1 MTIANPGC
9 ARSDSHP
16 TPKDPRFTRKA
27 GSLRDPLAVAQP
39 SPLIATALNRVFIL
53 PIPLKPTRIYELMG
67 DGTFPKPVRLGERAV
82 AWLESEVD
90 AWILTQ
96 ADKPRAQIRT
106 TSNRRKAAE
115 AAAA

>member
-27 GSLRDPLAVAQP
+27 GSLNDPLAVAQP

-53 PIPLKPTRIYELMG
+53 PIPSTTCFGTINVMSDTCVLRSASSSRRQQGLYPSYLQRVRVRDLVAAWEDLALLRYH
-67 DGTFPKPVRLGERAV
+67 TFP
-82 AWLESEVD
+82 
-90 AWILTQ
+90 
-96 ADKPRAQIRT
+96 
-106 TSNRRKAAE
+106 
-115 AAAA
+115 